1 MGGGVPELS
10 GPPLP
15 TREALGRQPGV
26 RADALQWGSWAGDT
40 IERVE
45 LRGGRGVLSVA
56 GGVEVEVD
64 LEGWVLGA
72 R

>member
-1 MGGGVPELS
+1 
-10 GPPLP
+10 
-15 TREALGRQPGV
+15 V

-45 LRGGRGVLSVA
+45 LLGGRGVLSVA